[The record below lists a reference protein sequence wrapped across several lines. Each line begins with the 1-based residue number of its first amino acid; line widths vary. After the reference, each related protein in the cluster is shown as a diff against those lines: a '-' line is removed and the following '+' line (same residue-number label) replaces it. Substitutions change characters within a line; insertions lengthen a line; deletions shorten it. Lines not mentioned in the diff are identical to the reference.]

1 MVSTFFCT
9 FAPIIKM
16 FGTMKQR
23 IYKLLLIY
31 VVLVAIFALQHPVFI
46 ACYHSLFRGVGLGGV
61 CAATWHGL
69 RMDMAMAGYLAIVP
83 GLLAAASV
91 WTAGRAMRYAACIYS
106 AVAAAVVSLSFV
118 VDLCLKWIWVPMY
131 AAVLFAVV
139 RNYRW
144 RQTLAVLVCVAL
156 AITIADQVCATLIR
170 PEVCRL
176 RPSNPENP
184 LSEMVHIV
192 GGYRG
197 GSYGFPSCHAAN
209 SFALASFLTLLFAN
223 RKLSLFIFAW
233 AVLNS
238 YSRVYLGVHYPGD
251 LLVGAII
258 GTAAGL
264 AMAFAAGYVAD
275 RVDRPHLKPS
285 VNTGV
290 VTSVGA
296 FTVAV
301 IAVVSCFV
309 RM

>member
-1 MVSTFFCT
+1 
-9 FAPIIKM
+9 
-16 FGTMKQR
+16 
-23 IYKLLLIY
+23 
-31 VVLVAIFALQHPVFI
+31 
-46 ACYHSLFRGVGLGGV
+46 
-61 CAATWHGL
+61 
-69 RMDMAMAGYLAIVP
+69 MDMGADVCSGAVCRGAQLP
-83 GLLAAASV
+83 
-91 WTAGRAMRYAACIYS
+91 
-106 AVAAAVVSLSFV
+106 VAADACSAGVRCVGDYDSRPSVCHADTSGSVPAAPLQSSESVVGDGAYCRGLSRRFLRLPVVSRS
-118 VDLCLKWIWVPMY
+118 
-131 AAVLFAVV
+131 
-139 RNYRW
+139 
-144 RQTLAVLVCVAL
+144 
-156 AITIADQVCATLIR
+156 
-170 PEVCRL
+170 
-176 RPSNPENP
+176 
-184 LSEMVHIV
+184 
-192 GGYRG
+192 
-197 GSYGFPSCHAAN
+197 N
-209 SFALASFLTLLFAN
+209 SFALASFLILLFAN

>member
-1 MVSTFFCT
+1 MIDWLNTIDTQVFLALNGLH
-9 FAPIIKM
+9 APY
-16 FGTMKQR
+16 FDVFMK
-23 IYKLLLIY
+23 
-31 VVLVAIFALQHPVFI
+31 
-46 ACYHSLFRGVGLGGV
+46 LFTG
-61 CAATWHGL
+61 
-69 RMDMAMAGYLAIVP
+69 
-83 GLLAAASV
+83 
-91 WTAGRAMRYAACIYS
+91 
-106 AVAAAVVSLSFV
+106 
-118 VDLCLKWIWVPMY
+118 KWIWVPMY

-301 IAVVSCFV
+301 IAVYGAQNEAYMSRSAEKWVRGLCFSELDV
-309 RM
+309 CG

>member
-1 MVSTFFCT
+1 MIDWLNTIDTQVFLALNGLH
-9 FAPIIKM
+9 APY
-16 FGTMKQR
+16 FDVFMK
-23 IYKLLLIY
+23 
-31 VVLVAIFALQHPVFI
+31 
-46 ACYHSLFRGVGLGGV
+46 LFTG
-61 CAATWHGL
+61 
-69 RMDMAMAGYLAIVP
+69 
-83 GLLAAASV
+83 
-91 WTAGRAMRYAACIYS
+91 
-106 AVAAAVVSLSFV
+106 
-118 VDLCLKWIWVPMY
+118 KWIWVQMY

-258 GTAAGL
+258 GTAAVWL
-264 AMAFAAGYVAD
+264 WLLPPAMWQTEWTD
-275 RVDRPHLKPS
+275 R
-285 VNTGV
+285 
-290 VTSVGA
+290 
-296 FTVAV
+296 
-301 IAVVSCFV
+301 I
-309 RM
+309 

>member
-1 MVSTFFCT
+1 MIDWLNTIDTQAFLALNGLH
-9 FAPIIKM
+9 APY
-16 FGTMKQR
+16 FDAFMK
-23 IYKLLLIY
+23 
-31 VVLVAIFALQHPVFI
+31 
-46 ACYHSLFRGVGLGGV
+46 LFTG
-61 CAATWHGL
+61 
-69 RMDMAMAGYLAIVP
+69 
-83 GLLAAASV
+83 
-91 WTAGRAMRYAACIYS
+91 
-106 AVAAAVVSLSFV
+106 
-118 VDLCLKWIWVPMY
+118 KWIWVPMY

-251 LLVGAII
+251 LLV
-258 GTAAGL
+258 
-264 AMAFAAGYVAD
+264 AD

>member
-1 MVSTFFCT
+1 MIDWLNTIDTQVFLALNGLH
-9 FAPIIKM
+9 APY
-16 FGTMKQR
+16 FDVFMK
-23 IYKLLLIY
+23 
-31 VVLVAIFALQHPVFI
+31 
-46 ACYHSLFRGVGLGGV
+46 LFTG
-61 CAATWHGL
+61 
-69 RMDMAMAGYLAIVP
+69 
-83 GLLAAASV
+83 
-91 WTAGRAMRYAACIYS
+91 
-106 AVAAAVVSLSFV
+106 
-118 VDLCLKWIWVPMY
+118 KWIWVPMY

-275 RVDRPHLKPS
+275 RVDKTASEAECQHRCGHIGR
-285 VNTGV
+285 GV
-290 VTSVGA
+290 YGGCDCRGFMFCENVTELLPE
-296 FTVAV
+296 
-301 IAVVSCFV
+301 
-309 RM
+309 

>member
-1 MVSTFFCT
+1 MIDWLNTIDTQVFLALNGLY
-9 FAPIIKM
+9 APY
-16 FGTMKQR
+16 FDVFMK
-23 IYKLLLIY
+23 
-31 VVLVAIFALQHPVFI
+31 
-46 ACYHSLFRGVGLGGV
+46 LFTG
-61 CAATWHGL
+61 
-69 RMDMAMAGYLAIVP
+69 
-83 GLLAAASV
+83 
-91 WTAGRAMRYAACIYS
+91 
-106 AVAAAVVSLSFV
+106 
-118 VDLCLKWIWVPMY
+118 KWIWVPMY

-156 AITIADQVCATLIR
+156 AITIAYQVCATLIR

>member
-1 MVSTFFCT
+1 MIDWLNTIDTQVFLALNGLH
-9 FAPIIKM
+9 APY
-16 FGTMKQR
+16 FDAFMK
-23 IYKLLLIY
+23 
-31 VVLVAIFALQHPVFI
+31 
-46 ACYHSLFRGVGLGGV
+46 LFTG
-61 CAATWHGL
+61 
-69 RMDMAMAGYLAIVP
+69 
-83 GLLAAASV
+83 
-91 WTAGRAMRYAACIYS
+91 
-106 AVAAAVVSLSFV
+106 
-118 VDLCLKWIWVPMY
+118 KWIWVPMY

-264 AMAFAAGYVAD
+264 AMAFVAGYGQTEWT
-275 RVDRPHLKPS
+275 

>member
-1 MVSTFFCT
+1 MGADVCSGAVCRGAQLPVAADACSAGVRCVGDYDSRPSVCHADTSGSVPA
-9 FAPIIKM
+9 API
-16 FGTMKQR
+16 QSR
-23 IYKLLLIY
+23 ES
-31 VVLVAIFALQHPVFI
+31 VVGDGAYCRGLSRRFLRLPVV
-46 ACYHSLFRGVGLGGV
+46 Y
-61 CAATWHGL
+61 
-69 RMDMAMAGYLAIVP
+69 
-83 GLLAAASV
+83 
-91 WTAGRAMRYAACIYS
+91 
-106 AVAAAVVSLSFV
+106 
-118 VDLCLKWIWVPMY
+118 
-131 AAVLFAVV
+131 
-139 RNYRW
+139 
-144 RQTLAVLVCVAL
+144 
-156 AITIADQVCATLIR
+156 
-170 PEVCRL
+170 
-176 RPSNPENP
+176 
-184 LSEMVHIV
+184 
-192 GGYRG
+192 
-197 GSYGFPSCHAAN
+197 AAN

>member
-1 MVSTFFCT
+1 MGADVCSGAVC
-9 FAPIIKM
+9 
-16 FGTMKQR
+16 
-23 IYKLLLIY
+23 
-31 VVLVAIFALQHPVFI
+31 
-46 ACYHSLFRGVGLGGV
+46 RGAQL
-61 CAATWHGL
+61 
-69 RMDMAMAGYLAIVP
+69 P
-83 GLLAAASV
+83 
-91 WTAGRAMRYAACIYS
+91 
-106 AVAAAVVSLSFV
+106 VAADACS
-118 VDLCLKWIWVPMY
+118 
-131 AAVLFAVV
+131 AGV
-139 RNYRW
+139 R
-144 RQTLAVLVCVAL
+144 CVG
-156 AITIADQVCATLIR
+156 DYDS
-170 PEVCRL
+170 
-176 RPSNPENP
+176 RPSVCHADTSGSVPAAP
-184 LSEMVHIV
+184 LQSRESIV
-192 GGYRG
+192 GDGAYCRG
-197 GSYGFPSCHAAN
+197 LSRRFLRLPVVYAAN
-209 SFALASFLTLLFAN
+209 SFALASFLILLFAN

>member
-1 MVSTFFCT
+1 MGADVCSGAVC
-9 FAPIIKM
+9 
-16 FGTMKQR
+16 
-23 IYKLLLIY
+23 
-31 VVLVAIFALQHPVFI
+31 
-46 ACYHSLFRGVGLGGV
+46 RGAQL
-61 CAATWHGL
+61 
-69 RMDMAMAGYLAIVP
+69 P
-83 GLLAAASV
+83 
-91 WTAGRAMRYAACIYS
+91 
-106 AVAAAVVSLSFV
+106 VAADACSAGVRCVGDYDSRPSV
-118 VDLCLKWIWVPMY
+118 CHADTSGSVP
-131 AAVLFAVV
+131 AA
-139 RNYRW
+139 
-144 RQTLAVLVCVAL
+144 
-156 AITIADQVCATLIR
+156 
-170 PEVCRL
+170 
-176 RPSNPENP
+176 PSNPENP

-223 RKLSLFIFAW
+223 RKLCLFIFAW

-296 FTVAV
+296 LTIAV

>member
-1 MVSTFFCT
+1 MIDWLNTIDTQVFLALNGLH
-9 FAPIIKM
+9 APY
-16 FGTMKQR
+16 FDVFMK
-23 IYKLLLIY
+23 
-31 VVLVAIFALQHPVFI
+31 
-46 ACYHSLFRGVGLGGV
+46 LFTG
-61 CAATWHGL
+61 
-69 RMDMAMAGYLAIVP
+69 
-83 GLLAAASV
+83 
-91 WTAGRAMRYAACIYS
+91 
-106 AVAAAVVSLSFV
+106 
-118 VDLCLKWIWVPMY
+118 KWIWVPMY

-238 YSRVYLGVHYPGD
+238 YSRVYLGVHYTGVVTSVGAFTVAVIAVVSPGD

-258 GTAAGL
+258 GTVAGL
-264 AMAFAAGYVAD
+264 VMAFAAGYVAD

-285 VNTGV
+285 VK
-290 VTSVGA
+290 
-296 FTVAV
+296 
-301 IAVVSCFV
+301 CFV

>member
-1 MVSTFFCT
+1 MIDWLNTIDTQVFLALNGLH
-9 FAPIIKM
+9 APY
-16 FGTMKQR
+16 FDVFMK
-23 IYKLLLIY
+23 
-31 VVLVAIFALQHPVFI
+31 
-46 ACYHSLFRGVGLGGV
+46 LFTG
-61 CAATWHGL
+61 
-69 RMDMAMAGYLAIVP
+69 
-83 GLLAAASV
+83 
-91 WTAGRAMRYAACIYS
+91 
-106 AVAAAVVSLSFV
+106 
-118 VDLCLKWIWVPMY
+118 KWIWVPMY

-176 RPSNPENP
+176 RPSNPANP

-209 SFALASFLTLLFAN
+209 SFALASFLILLFAN

-238 YSRVYLGVHYPGD
+238 YSRVYLGVHYIGD

-258 GTAAGL
+258 GALIALVIYWLALSIARRRLGYSRALFKQTYVLPAVGLTTAFG
-264 AMAFAAGYVAD
+264 
-275 RVDRPHLKPS
+275 
-285 VNTGV
+285 
-290 VTSVGA
+290 
-296 FTVAV
+296 
-301 IAVVSCFV
+301 IAVYSFFVS
-309 RM
+309 

>member
-1 MVSTFFCT
+1 MIDWLNTIDTQVFLALNGLH
-9 FAPIIKM
+9 APY
-16 FGTMKQR
+16 FDVFMK
-23 IYKLLLIY
+23 
-31 VVLVAIFALQHPVFI
+31 
-46 ACYHSLFRGVGLGGV
+46 LFTG
-61 CAATWHGL
+61 
-69 RMDMAMAGYLAIVP
+69 
-83 GLLAAASV
+83 
-91 WTAGRAMRYAACIYS
+91 
-106 AVAAAVVSLSFV
+106 
-118 VDLCLKWIWVPMY
+118 KWIWVPMY

-144 RQTLAVLVCVAL
+144 RQTLVVLVCVAL

-258 GTAAGL
+258 GTVAGL
-264 AMAFAAGYVAD
+264 VMAFAAGYVAD

-290 VTSVGA
+290 GGHIGRGVYGGCDCRGFMFRENVTELLPE
-296 FTVAV
+296 
-301 IAVVSCFV
+301 
-309 RM
+309 

>member
-1 MVSTFFCT
+1 MIDWLNTIDTQVFLALNGLH
-9 FAPIIKM
+9 APY
-16 FGTMKQR
+16 FDAFMK
-23 IYKLLLIY
+23 
-31 VVLVAIFALQHPVFI
+31 
-46 ACYHSLFRGVGLGGV
+46 LFTG
-61 CAATWHGL
+61 
-69 RMDMAMAGYLAIVP
+69 
-83 GLLAAASV
+83 
-91 WTAGRAMRYAACIYS
+91 
-106 AVAAAVVSLSFV
+106 
-118 VDLCLKWIWVPMY
+118 KWIWVPMY

-197 GSYGFPSCHAAN
+197 GSYGFPSCHVAN

-223 RKLSLFIFAW
+223 
-233 AVLNS
+233 
-238 YSRVYLGVHYPGD
+238 
-251 LLVGAII
+251 I

>member
-1 MVSTFFCT
+1 MIDWLNTIDTQVFLALNGLH
-9 FAPIIKM
+9 APYFDAFIK
-16 FGTMKQR
+16 
-23 IYKLLLIY
+23 
-31 VVLVAIFALQHPVFI
+31 
-46 ACYHSLFRGVGLGGV
+46 LFTG
-61 CAATWHGL
+61 
-69 RMDMAMAGYLAIVP
+69 
-83 GLLAAASV
+83 
-91 WTAGRAMRYAACIYS
+91 
-106 AVAAAVVSLSFV
+106 
-118 VDLCLKWIWVPMY
+118 KWIWVPMY

-176 RPSNPENP
+176 RPSNPANP

-238 YSRVYLGVHYPGD
+238 FARLSWSALSRRFACRSNYRHCGGLGNGICRRLCGRPSGQTASEAECQHRCGHIGWGVDHSGD
-251 LLVGAII
+251 SRGFMFRENVTELL
-258 GTAAGL
+258 
-264 AMAFAAGYVAD
+264 
-275 RVDRPHLKPS
+275 PE
-285 VNTGV
+285 
-290 VTSVGA
+290 
-296 FTVAV
+296 
-301 IAVVSCFV
+301 
-309 RM
+309 

>member
-1 MVSTFFCT
+1 MIDWLNTIDTQVFLALNGLH
-9 FAPIIKM
+9 APY
-16 FGTMKQR
+16 FDVFMK
-23 IYKLLLIY
+23 
-31 VVLVAIFALQHPVFI
+31 
-46 ACYHSLFRGVGLGGV
+46 LFTG
-61 CAATWHGL
+61 
-69 RMDMAMAGYLAIVP
+69 
-83 GLLAAASV
+83 
-91 WTAGRAMRYAACIYS
+91 
-106 AVAAAVVSLSFV
+106 
-118 VDLCLKWIWVPMY
+118 KWIWVPMY

-275 RVDRPHLKPS
+275 RVDRRVSRNL
-285 VNTGV
+285 
-290 VTSVGA
+290 VGIN
-296 FTVAV
+296 FRHPNVMPNFAV
-301 IAVVSCFV
+301 WKTITYRHWHRWCCQPRF
-309 RM
+309 

>member
-1 MVSTFFCT
+1 
-9 FAPIIKM
+9 
-16 FGTMKQR
+16 
-23 IYKLLLIY
+23 
-31 VVLVAIFALQHPVFI
+31 
-46 ACYHSLFRGVGLGGV
+46 
-61 CAATWHGL
+61 
-69 RMDMAMAGYLAIVP
+69 MDMGADVCRGAVCRGAQLP
-83 GLLAAASV
+83 
-91 WTAGRAMRYAACIYS
+91 
-106 AVAAAVVSLSFV
+106 VAADACSAGVRCVGDYDSRPSV
-118 VDLCLKWIWVPMY
+118 CHADTSGSVP
-131 AAVLFAVV
+131 AG
-139 RNYRW
+139 
-144 RQTLAVLVCVAL
+144 
-156 AITIADQVCATLIR
+156 
-170 PEVCRL
+170 
-176 RPSNPENP
+176 PSNPENP

-258 GTAAGL
+258 GTAVGL

>member
-1 MVSTFFCT
+1 MIDWLNTIDTQVFLALNGLH
-9 FAPIIKM
+9 APY
-16 FGTMKQR
+16 FDAFMK
-23 IYKLLLIY
+23 
-31 VVLVAIFALQHPVFI
+31 
-46 ACYHSLFRGVGLGGV
+46 LFTG
-61 CAATWHGL
+61 
-69 RMDMAMAGYLAIVP
+69 
-83 GLLAAASV
+83 
-91 WTAGRAMRYAACIYS
+91 
-106 AVAAAVVSLSFV
+106 
-118 VDLCLKWIWVPMY
+118 KWIWVPMY

-258 GTAAGL
+258 AL
-264 AMAFAAGYVAD
+264 RRVWLWLLPPAMWQTEWTD
-275 RVDRPHLKPS
+275 R
-285 VNTGV
+285 
-290 VTSVGA
+290 
-296 FTVAV
+296 
-301 IAVVSCFV
+301 I
-309 RM
+309 

>member
-1 MVSTFFCT
+1 MIDWLNTIDTQVFLALNGLH
-9 FAPIIKM
+9 APY
-16 FGTMKQR
+16 FDAFMK
-23 IYKLLLIY
+23 
-31 VVLVAIFALQHPVFI
+31 
-46 ACYHSLFRGVGLGGV
+46 LFTG
-61 CAATWHGL
+61 
-69 RMDMAMAGYLAIVP
+69 
-83 GLLAAASV
+83 
-91 WTAGRAMRYAACIYS
+91 
-106 AVAAAVVSLSFV
+106 
-118 VDLCLKWIWVPMY
+118 KWIWVPMY

-209 SFALASFLTLLFAN
+209 SFALASFLTL
-223 RKLSLFIFAW
+223 
-233 AVLNS
+233 
-238 YSRVYLGVHYPGD
+238 
-251 LLVGAII
+251 I

>member
-1 MVSTFFCT
+1 MIDWLNTIDTQVFLALNGLH
-9 FAPIIKM
+9 APY
-16 FGTMKQR
+16 FDVFMK
-23 IYKLLLIY
+23 
-31 VVLVAIFALQHPVFI
+31 
-46 ACYHSLFRGVGLGGV
+46 LFTG
-61 CAATWHGL
+61 
-69 RMDMAMAGYLAIVP
+69 
-83 GLLAAASV
+83 
-91 WTAGRAMRYAACIYS
+91 
-106 AVAAAVVSLSFV
+106 
-118 VDLCLKWIWVPMY
+118 KWIWVPMY

-139 RNYRW
+139 RNYRWRQTLAVLVCNYRW

-176 RPSNPENP
+176 RPSNPANP

-209 SFALASFLTLLFAN
+209 SFALASFLILLFAN

-296 FTVAV
+296 FTEAV

>member
-1 MVSTFFCT
+1 MIDWLNTIDTQVFLALNGLH
-9 FAPIIKM
+9 APY
-16 FGTMKQR
+16 FDVFMK
-23 IYKLLLIY
+23 
-31 VVLVAIFALQHPVFI
+31 
-46 ACYHSLFRGVGLGGV
+46 LFTG
-61 CAATWHGL
+61 
-69 RMDMAMAGYLAIVP
+69 
-83 GLLAAASV
+83 
-91 WTAGRAMRYAACIYS
+91 
-106 AVAAAVVSLSFV
+106 
-118 VDLCLKWIWVPMY
+118 KWIWVPMY

-264 AMAFAAGYVAD
+264 AGYGFC
-275 RVDRPHLKPS
+275 RRLCGRPSGQTASEAS

>member
-1 MVSTFFCT
+1 MIDWLNTIDTQVFLALNGLH
-9 FAPIIKM
+9 APY
-16 FGTMKQR
+16 FDVFMK
-23 IYKLLLIY
+23 
-31 VVLVAIFALQHPVFI
+31 
-46 ACYHSLFRGVGLGGV
+46 LFTG
-61 CAATWHGL
+61 
-69 RMDMAMAGYLAIVP
+69 
-83 GLLAAASV
+83 
-91 WTAGRAMRYAACIYS
+91 
-106 AVAAAVVSLSFV
+106 
-118 VDLCLKWIWVPMY
+118 KWIWVPMY

-258 GTAAGL
+258 GTAVGL

-290 VTSVGA
+290 VTYICRGVYGGCDCRG
-296 FTVAV
+296 FMFRENVTELLPE
-301 IAVVSCFV
+301 
-309 RM
+309 

>member
-1 MVSTFFCT
+1 MIDWLNTIDTQVFLALNGLH
-9 FAPIIKM
+9 APY
-16 FGTMKQR
+16 FDAFMK
-23 IYKLLLIY
+23 
-31 VVLVAIFALQHPVFI
+31 
-46 ACYHSLFRGVGLGGV
+46 LFTG
-61 CAATWHGL
+61 
-69 RMDMAMAGYLAIVP
+69 
-83 GLLAAASV
+83 
-91 WTAGRAMRYAACIYS
+91 
-106 AVAAAVVSLSFV
+106 
-118 VDLCLKWIWVPMY
+118 KWIWVPMY

-238 YSRVYLGVHYPGD
+238 YSRLYLGVHYPGD

-264 AMAFAAGYVAD
+264 ARLLPPAMWQTEWTD
-275 RVDRPHLKPS
+275 R
-285 VNTGV
+285 
-290 VTSVGA
+290 
-296 FTVAV
+296 
-301 IAVVSCFV
+301 I
-309 RM
+309 